1 MEDTN
6 NDELRK
12 LQEQQTIENV
22 LKRKDMEHD
31 ALVEAAKKS
40 VNNPNANVK
49 QEQNKIIKDKV
60 QEQEEKNRKQVE
72 AVENRILDAEVDE
85 MLKIYNEQERMAAE
99 QRRLKVELILT
110 LMQEEAKARDR
121 LRRIANID
129 SMIKK
134 QAQKFRVKHASK
146 QSKVENLAYQ
156 LKIFEIREKIKRDKE
171 KMLQDLDEKEMI
183 RKRKKEQEERNKQK
197 QEAKKQETE
206 KEEEKKTEN
215 KEKTEKKIDKK
226 EEIKKKQPLEEK
238 KEMIIDPDELERKG
252 NGTGNSRGR
261 YLIEKNDDLYKD
273 RSKRIHIEVRSEP
286 KEKRTIDQK
295 KVNYK
300 MLNAIRKYT
309 SVMEFYERN
318 KYIFQRRNM
327 YGQKVDDKDK
337 FRQDLKFAVNHE
349 QALSNAEKNKGK
361 ATFRP
366 RIIE

>member
-40 VNNPNANVK
+40 VNNPNTNVK
-49 QEQNKIIKDKV
+49 KEQDKIIKDKV
-60 QEQEEKNRKQVE
+60 QEQEEKNKKQVE

-121 LRRIANID
+121 LRRISNID
-129 SMIKK
+129 NMIKK
-134 QAQKFRVKHASK
+134 QAQKFRVRHATK
-146 QSKVENLAYQ
+146 QNKVENFAYQ
-156 LKIFEIREKIKRDKE
+156 LKIFEIREKLKRDKE
-171 KMLQDLDEKEMI
+171 RMLQELERRDMA
-183 RKRKKEQEERNKQK
+183 RKKKEQEEKDKQK
-197 QEAKKQETE
+197 HQEAIKEGKKQD
-206 KEEEKKTEN
+206 EN
-215 KEKTEKKIDKK
+215 KEKQEKKPDKK
-226 EEIKKKQPLEEK
+226 VNKQEDNKTKKIPEENKK
-238 KEMIIDPDELERKG
+238 MVIDPDDLKEKG
-252 NGTGNSRGR
+252 NKTEISDGR
-261 YLIEKNDDLYKD
+261 YLIEKNDDLYKN
-273 RSKRIHIEVRSEP
+273 RSKRKHIEVKIEP
-286 KEKRTIDQK
+286 REKRTIDQK

-300 MLNAIRKYT
+300 MLNAIKKYT

-318 KYIFQRRNM
+318 KYIFHRRDV

-337 FRQDLKFAVNHE
+337 FRQNLKFVVNHD